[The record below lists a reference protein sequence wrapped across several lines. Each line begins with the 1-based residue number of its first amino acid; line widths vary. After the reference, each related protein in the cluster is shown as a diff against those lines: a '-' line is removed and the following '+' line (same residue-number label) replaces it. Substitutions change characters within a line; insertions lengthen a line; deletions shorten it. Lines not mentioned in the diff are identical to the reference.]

1 MEFKRTNTNRQGKAG
16 KAVIPKD
23 HPSVASTNQSSSEQS
38 SKTIN
43 ISINLGKIASF
54 RPPSSANI
62 GSLARNKWVILAT
75 VAVLIICSGCTAYYF
90 LTRDQPSPP
99 AAAPLD
105 KLEYQTVVPKDKSI
119 QQLGGWQRVS
129 PPDGTPVFAYEDAI
143 DGVRIS
149 VSQQPLPDNFIE
161 GTDAQLDALAKS
173 FGATDEIKATG
184 IKVYL
189 GTSAKGPQS
198 AILIKNGLLI
208 LIKSEKKIDNQSW
221 AKYAESLD

>member
-1 MEFKRTNTNRQGKAG
+1 VEFKRTNTNRQRKGAET
-16 KAVIPKD
+16 VTPQDSSSVTPKD
-23 HPSVASTNQSSSEQS
+23 PSRDQGTP
-38 SKTIN
+38 KTVN
-43 ISINLGKIASF
+43 ISINFGK
-54 RPPSSANI
+54 PSWLRLPSNAKI
-62 GSLARNKWVILAT
+62 RALARNKLVILS
-75 VAVLIICSGCTAYYF
+75 VAAIVVVSISGVTYYF
-90 LTRDQPSPP
+90 LSREKPAQP

-129 PPDGTPVFAYEDAI
+129 PPNTTPVFAYGDTI
-143 DGVRIS
+143 DGVKIS
-149 VSQQPLPDNFIE
+149 VSQQPLPDSFIE

-184 IKVYL
+184 IKVYI

-208 LIKSEKKIDNQSW
+208 LIKSEKKIDDQSW
-221 AKYAESLD
+221 AKYAESLK